1 MAGAVHLAD
10 RVDVQRVPALAASV
24 ILQAVEQRPE
34 PLGYAH
40 PAQRDGLLW
49 RYPNS
54 HEDSFSSLRP
64 AGAEAFPAPAGLLL
78 IGHSPDSCLTAA
90 RLIRPEA

>member
-1 MAGAVHLAD
+1 MAD

-40 PAQRDGLLW
+40 PAQRDGLLR

-64 AGAEAFPAPAGLLL
+64 AGAGALSAVFRLGFDALAG
-78 IGHSPDSCLTAA
+78 GHDVFSTSG
-90 RLIRPEA
+90 